1 MNKPIIQCEALSKI
15 YQEGARQVEV
25 IKHVDFSLSAGE
37 RVAIIGRSGSGKS
50 TLLQCL
56 AGLDKPTSGRVLWHG
71 QSVEGLSE
79 ARRCA
84 LRNSTLGFVFQF
96 HHLLPE
102 FSALENVM
110 MPLLIRGV
118 DQSQA
123 LATAEQMLEAVGLS
137 HRLSHR
143 PQALSGGERQRV
155 AIARALAAKPKCLLA
170 DEPTGNLDEQAAKAV
185 FELLMSLSQA
195 QGLALVLVTH
205 DLSLASR
212 MQTCYALVDGG
223 LSLES

>member
-1 MNKPIIQCEALSKI
+1 MNKPVIHCQALSKT
-15 YQEGARQVEV
+15 YQEGSRC
-25 IKHVDFSLSAGE
+25 VDVLSNINFSVSAGE
-37 RVAIIGRSGSGKS
+37 RIAIIGRSGSGKS
-50 TLLQCL
+50 TLLHCL
-56 AGLDKPTSGRVLWHG
+56 AGLDVPSSGQVMWNDHA
-71 QSVEGLSE
+71 VAKLSE

-84 LRNSTLGFVFQF
+84 LRNTTLGFVFQF

-118 DQSQA
+118 GRA
-123 LATAEQMLEAVGLS
+123 EAAAAAEQVLHAVGLS

-143 PQALSGGERQRV
+143 PQTLSGGERQRV
-155 AIARALAAKPKCLLA
+155 AIARALVAKPQCLLA
-170 DEPTGNLDEQAAKAV
+170 DEPTGNLDEHSAQGV
-185 FELLMSLSQA
+185 FELLIELSQA